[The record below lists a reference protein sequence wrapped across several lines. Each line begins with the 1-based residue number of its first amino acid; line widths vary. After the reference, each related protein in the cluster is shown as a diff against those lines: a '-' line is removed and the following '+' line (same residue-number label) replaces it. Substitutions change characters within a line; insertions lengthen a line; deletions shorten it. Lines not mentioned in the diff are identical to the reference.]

1 MAFRTAMAEEMVV
14 EAENEGTINGAGLP
28 AWKRALFFVPGKLY
42 EMGVRL
48 RIALYETEYL
58 KPKEL
63 TKPVISVGN
72 LTLGGTGKTPLVEFI
87 ARYLTEE
94 GHEVA
99 ILTRGYKRADA
110 SRPRVVVS
118 DGAGV
123 KATLAE
129 AGDEPLMLARRLPGV
144 KVVVGPNRH
153 ENGLALEESRDCDVF
168 LLDDGFQHIQL
179 KRDLNILV
187 LDATD
192 PFGNG
197 EMAPFGPLRE
207 PLYALRRADAIVV
220 TRADRSFDQDE
231 LQSVLDAC
239 EVSAPVLF
247 SYHEMTGLRD
257 LATGKPQAQRSL
269 FNQKTGVFS
278 ALGKPVIFED
288 DVANAGANVVYTKR
302 FGDHHRYTQA
312 DADQLVAEA
321 RAAGAERLVT
331 TEKDAVKL
339 ETLDFQGFPVSVVEI
354 KVQFEDEVGLKSL
367 LLRTIV
373 RKQGKYYKKPKDEG

>member
-1 MAFRTAMAEEMVV
+1 MTSPEI
-14 EAENEGTINGAGLP
+14 ENGATTAGLP

-58 KPKEL
+58 ASKTL

-72 LTLGGTGKTPLVEFI
+72 ITLGGTGKTPLVEFI
-87 ARYLTEE
+87 ARYLTDE

-118 DGAGV
+118 DGTGV
-123 KATLAE
+123 QASLAE

-153 ENGLALEESRDCDVF
+153 ENGKAMEDANECDVF

-192 PFGNG
+192 PFGDG
-197 EMAPFGPLRE
+197 EMAPFGRLRE

-220 TRADRSFDQDE
+220 TRADRTFDQDA
-231 LQSVLDAC
+231 LQSVLDVC
-239 EVSAPVLF
+239 EVTAPVMF
-247 SYHEMTGLRD
+247 AYHEITGLHD
-257 LATGKPQAQRSL
+257 LATGKPQAQRLISG
-269 FNQKTGVFS
+269 KKVGVFS

-288 DVANAGANVVYTKR
+288 DVANAGANVVHRKR

-312 DADQLVAEA
+312 DADALVADA
-321 RAAGAERLVT
+321 RAAGAELLVT

-339 ETLDFQGFPVSVVEI
+339 ESLDFRGFPVSVVEI

-373 RKQGKYYKKPKDEG
+373 RKQGKYYKKPKDEA

>member
-1 MAFRTAMAEEMVV
+1 MVEEAVATDT
-14 EAENEGTINGAGLP
+14 EIENSTAGLP

-123 KATLAE
+123 QATLAE

-144 KVVVGPNRH
+144 KVVVGPNRY
-153 ENGLALEESRDCDVF
+153 ENGLALEENRDCDVF

-192 PFGNG
+192 PFGGG
-197 EMAPFGPLRE
+197 EMAPFGRLRE

-220 TRADRSFDQDE
+220 TRADRTFDQEE
-231 LQSVLDAC
+231 LQAVLDAC
-239 EVSAPVLF
+239 EVTAPVLF
-247 SYHEMTGLRD
+247 AYHEMTGLHD

-269 FNQKTGVFS
+269 FNQKVGVFS

-288 DVANAGANVVYTKR
+288 DVANAGANVVHTKR
-302 FGDHHRYTQA
+302 FGDHYRYTQS
-312 DADQLVAEA
+312 DADQLVVDA

-339 ETLDFQGFPVSVVEI
+339 ETLDFRDFPVSVVEI